1 MSLLSAALADNE
13 RTVLPPTYTQNIK
26 QTNGSVPVIFGQT
39 DIPIGQ
45 NVGNY
50 LGKRQEDV
58 KKELKPKYVRSNDG
72 SMEQINKPPV
82 LLKLKPF
89 KIRSSFINM

>member
-13 RTVLPPTYTQNIK
+13 RTVLSPTYTQNVK
-26 QTNGSVPVIFGQT
+26 QTNGSVPVIKGDT

-50 LGKRQEDV
+50 LGKRREDI
-58 KKELKPKYVRSNDG
+58 KEELKAKYVG
-72 SMEQINKPPV
+72 A
-82 LLKLKPF
+82 KLKPF